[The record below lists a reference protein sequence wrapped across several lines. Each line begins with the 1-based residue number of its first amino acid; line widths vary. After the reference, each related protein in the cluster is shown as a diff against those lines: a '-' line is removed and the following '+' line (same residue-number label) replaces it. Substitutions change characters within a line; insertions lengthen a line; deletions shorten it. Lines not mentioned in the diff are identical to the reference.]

1 MKDSNLT
8 KDFDDLKKIKS
19 GGIINEFLWNF
30 AGVNK
35 SLLRQCPN
43 EYSKYAGMG
52 GTILCTA
59 VMAMLSGA
67 YAIYFVF
74 ENVYISIAFGIF
86 WGILILNL
94 DRYIVSTMYS
104 DGKHSISWE
113 EFRSAIPRLII
124 AIFIGVV
131 IATPLEMKLFEE
143 RINIEIA
150 EMESEIQV
158 AQKSKIRL
166 NYEDAR
172 IKKEKRIIEINDE
185 INRLKRIAET
195 SALNYTNEIS
205 GKNESGKPGEGKIA
219 KGLITQYKRDSINH
233 VKYEQEHSIELA
245 KLKSELDLIE
255 KNEAQDNN
263 VVKSLAQ
270 QKGFCQRYEAFS
282 RIDDNNI
289 ELSIVI
295 WFIRLLFIII
305 EVLPTFLRMMIARGT
320 YDDLLQA
327 ESIYISKMANRRSEE
342 VEEEYET
349 EIAICTERNRV
360 RLEAETKA
368 NEELYNAIA
377 QAQSEVI
384 ATAIEKWKKQE
395 LEKVEKD
402 PCSYIKIN

>member
-1 MKDSNLT
+1 MKDPNLT

-35 SLLRQCPN
+35 PLLRQCPN

-143 RINIEIA
+143 RIDIEIA
-150 EMESEIQV
+150 
-158 AQKSKIRL
+158 
-166 NYEDAR
+166 N
-172 IKKEKRIIEINDE
+172 IERE
-185 INRLKRIAET
+185 RRE
-195 SALNYTNEIS
+195 
-205 GKNESGKPGEGKIA
+205 
-219 KGLITQYKRDSINH
+219 QYLEASDGIDD
-233 VKYEQEHSIELA
+233 LA
-245 KLKSELDLIE
+245 KLKSEKDKIDAEIDKLKATVKEREEYLEAERDGRGKSGVKGEGSEYKRKEVYLNNAKAEQLKYEE
-255 KNEAQDNN
+255 KNNERLNHLNEQIKILEIERNN
-263 VVKSLAQ
+263 FRNSYNEKISEN
-270 QKGFCQRYEAFS
+270 GFCQRYEAFS

-384 ATAIEKWKKQE
+384 AAAIEKWKKQE

-402 PCSYIKIN
+402 PSSYIKIN

>member
-150 EMESEIQV
+150 EMESEIIKHQLRD
-158 AQKSKIRL
+158 IRSL
-166 NYEDAR
+166 YKDD
-172 IKKEKRIIEINDE
+172 KKRIEEEIEKINQKIE
-185 INRLKRIAET
+185 EY
-195 SALNYTNEIS
+195 SQIS
-205 GKNESGKPGEGKIA
+205 KSSNKEWKEELTGTGTKSIRGDGPIA
-219 KGLITQYKRDSINH
+219 KKLYQSYLGDSLRLLKYKQEKEPILADLGAQLRNITDKEEKEMDSRN
-233 VKYEQEHSIELA
+233 VLA
-245 KLKSELDLIE
+245 TQS
-255 KNEAQDNN
+255 
-263 VVKSLAQ
+263 
-270 QKGFCQRYEAFS
+270 GFCQRYEAFS

-384 ATAIEKWKKQE
+384 AAAIEKWKKQE

-402 PCSYIKIN
+402 PSSYIKIN

>member
-1 MKDSNLT
+1 MKDPNLT

-35 SLLRQCPN
+35 PLLRQCPN

-104 DGKHSISWE
+104 DGKYSISWE

-143 RINIEIA
+143 RIDIEIA
-150 EMESEIQV
+150 EMQTEIKLQ
-158 AQKSKIRL
+158 QKDEVEALYAAEKA
-166 NYEDAR
+166 E
-172 IKKEKRIIEINDE
+172 IKQ
-185 INRLKRIAET
+185 RIAEIEEKERKLENEIKVYSDSAANEWGGNGLTKKSGKGSRTNYFLEKEKEAKQALEQHKQT
-195 SALNYTNEIS
+195 SKRTKDQLNIALAECEENTTNEFLR
-205 GKNESGKPGEGKIA
+205 NA
-219 KGLITQYKRDSINH
+219 ALTQQS
-233 VKYEQEHSIELA
+233 
-245 KLKSELDLIE
+245 
-255 KNEAQDNN
+255 
-263 VVKSLAQ
+263 
-270 QKGFCQRYEAFS
+270 GFCQRYEAFS

-384 ATAIEKWKKQE
+384 AAAIEKWKKQE

-402 PCSYIKIN
+402 PSSYIKIN

>member
-67 YAIYFVF
+67 YAIHFVF

-143 RINIEIA
+143 RIDIEIA
-150 EMESEIQV
+150 
-158 AQKSKIRL
+158 
-166 NYEDAR
+166 N
-172 IKKEKRIIEINDE
+172 IERE
-185 INRLKRIAET
+185 RRE
-195 SALNYTNEIS
+195 
-205 GKNESGKPGEGKIA
+205 
-219 KGLITQYKRDSINH
+219 QYLEASDGIDD
-233 VKYEQEHSIELA
+233 LA
-245 KLKSELDLIE
+245 KLKSEKDKIDAEIDKLKATVKEREEYL
-255 KNEAQDNN
+255 EAEGDGRGKSGVKGKGSDYIRKEVFLNNAKAELLKYKEDNN
-263 VVKSLAQ
+263 ERLNHLNEQIKILEIERNNIRNSYNE
-270 QKGFCQRYEAFS
+270 KISENGFCQRYEAFS

-384 ATAIEKWKKQE
+384 AAAIEKWKKQE

-402 PCSYIKIN
+402 PSSYIKIN